1 MNADQKIKIPRNA
14 GVRFGGRIATIIY
27 IKPQGT
33 RVRLNDGKEVTF
45 CYDALQSAIARAAA

>member
-1 MNADQKIKIPRNA
+1 MNAGQQIKIPSNA
-14 GVRFGGRIATIIY
+14 GVRFGGRIATIVH

-45 CYDALQSAIARAAA
+45 CFDALQAAFARAAA